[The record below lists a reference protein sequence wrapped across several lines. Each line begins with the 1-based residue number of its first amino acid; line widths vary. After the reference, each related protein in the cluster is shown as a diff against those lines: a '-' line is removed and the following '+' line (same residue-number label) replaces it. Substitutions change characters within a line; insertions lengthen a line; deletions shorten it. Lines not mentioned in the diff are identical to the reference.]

1 MPADRVLPTQEA
13 AALVSMVRRLAS
25 DELASQSVTAEA
37 QEQFPRE
44 VFRTLGRLGLLGL
57 PYPVSAGGGGQPFEV
72 YLQVLEELA
81 SAWASVAV
89 GVSVHAL
96 SCYPL
101 AKYGSEEQRDRWL
114 GELVGGELLGAY
126 CLQRG
131 PGRLRPGGHAHFCA
145 AHAAVG
151 TCSAARRRGRLT
163 AGTPTSTR

>member
-126 CLQRG
+126 CLSEAQAG
-131 PGRLRPGGHAHFCA
+131 SDPA
-145 AHAAVG
+145 AMR
-151 TCSAARRRGRLT
+151 TSARRT
-163 AGTPTSTR
+163 AVATC